1 MYYILPKKKS
11 GCPRLALGEGAL
23 GGALG
28 EALGGPWAVS
38 LGRWSWTRLGRALGG
53 SLASALNFSENEQP
67 LRTLGKALGAALGG
81 PWAEQKCGRVF
92 PRGTKDTQ
100 RAPNSMDIMCLGR
113 EPWADLACPRLTR
126 DAIGP
131 ISPRLCPRLFIGKSL
146 GRPWAAQGNF
156 RKNALGGLGGIFF

>member
-1 MYYILPKKKS
+1 M
-11 GCPRLALGEGAL
+11 GEGVL

-53 SLASALNFSENEQP
+53 SLASTLIFSENEQT
-67 LRTLGKALGAALGG
+67 LRTPSKALGAALGG

-100 RAPNSMDIMCLGR
+100 RAPNSVDIMCLGR

-146 GRPWAAQGNF
+146 GQALG
-156 RKNALGGLGGIFF
+156 ALGGPRQTSGKRLGRPWGYLF

>member
-1 MYYILPKKKS
+1 M
-11 GCPRLALGEGAL
+11 

-38 LGRWSWTRLGRALGG
+38 LGRWSWTCLGRALGG

-81 PWAEQKCGRVF
+81 PWAEQKCGRVL

-100 RAPNSMDIMCLGR
+100 RAPNSVDIMCLGR

-156 RKNALGGLGGIFF
+156 RKKPWAALGRFFLIEMFFY